1 MGSKTGEGPRRA
13 SSGPNKATTTLSHTW
28 TTTRCH
34 RLIRP
39 LTSKL
44 AALKSLQLVPS
55 VTATANALEKPKDKK
70 DPAELAYNPKN
81 DEKRTSRRSGGSF
94 DSFGGYRRDRMAR
107 ASRTYGRSTARQN
120 SGSQV
125 AVPVVTDSMPND
137 TTTAEEGLQA
147 ITGGP
152 PKKGQTKKE
161 QDPAHPEVMLQALKP
176 STHPELYHLYTG
188 IYTAFETIL
197 TTTKWDLPKGPAPMK
212 ILAARK
218 VAQCILATMEET
230 EFDDVWYDA
239 AADIGPQGEYLREI
253 VRWQAIEILREAI
266 YSNQLPSQ
274 QKTGLGLP
282 GVLIGLCK
290 FQGAHAE
297 AESLLKTMVEL
308 YPLSENT
315 SNPSLVSLMTS
326 WRTSKASM
334 FRITK
339 DMIIQEGSPVSL
351 GNTTIN
357 KVLRTAVEDIEKCP
371 ASVNLVSRALE
382 AGFGVWGISYVT
394 AAANARKE
402 NSRRKGGRR
411 SEISDPKDCTKPK
424 TGKIIPMRVRERA
437 EEICLHLTQ
446 RLVAECQIP
455 RNTKAIS
462 IIRSL
467 TRGFLVQDELMRT
480 STEGEW
486 ETWYPLAAKVTILL
500 QDLGR
505 DQEQDLEIVKELTRC
520 LYDLRESIGKHG
532 LQSLGE
538 FIASCYE
545 GLYTSTGKSVTGNDE
560 LKSLVSCLLA
570 FVSTGTFPALP
581 SVNTPDPTASPAR
594 PGQVPKTPLKPAVRM
609 VTFTPNKRL
618 DEAAEK
624 ERYYI
629 SQLALHTALGSS
641 ALKFTKNNEKWYRW
655 VRHIEY
661 QIIGMKV
668 RTPARPA
675 AAARKGWR
683 WEEGLDE
690 WVEVGGTPVERRRP
704 QMALKKVEISIDK
717 NRKRTWRNEYQI
729 FSSYDERSED
739 VEDVNNTASDEEQ
752 DQELVEVVDEVDEG
766 EETVVEEDQDT
777 AVEEDSDGDV
787 IMPSSPPPIPITEDN
802 SVDLFDSDEDEE
814 TESTTNYYDNDYYQP
829 TPAKRRQRVPNTD
842 DEESE
847 SDEADYSNKPKYYI
861 PTPAKPPRSVRRSP
875 RSTRLIKNSLR
886 VFSVV
891 PGTSSPARSSPFMQ
905 RNRAFNRA
913 ASGLRMS
920 SPLPQGDAEEEDD
933 EEYEDAQGKQPV
945 EFIEIDSDSDVE
957 VAEHSQTQAEETEDV
972 EMEGS
977 AKSESEAEES
987 EGEYIPEQP
996 IPPKRPIRQ
1005 VRQAQNSGQLRTRT
1019 HVSATPTPS
1028 PPPPPKR
1035 KLSSISSNITINPVK
1050 KRARLSEPL
1059 PKRSTRSF
1067 YKDSGDQEEPS
1078 SEDELSI
1085 PSSKASSVVGS
1096 IAKRRQ
1102 SGRNSLLSV
1111 TAKKRRRVTLPE
1123 VVMGTDEISEDEL
1136 AF

>member
-13 SSGPNKATTTLSHTW
+13 STSSNKATTTQSQIW

-44 AALKSLQLVPS
+44 TALKSLQLVPS
-55 VTATANALEKPKDKK
+55 VIATANAPDKPKDKK
-70 DPAELAYNPKN
+70 DPAELAYDPKH
-81 DEKRTSRRSGGSF
+81 DEKRTSRRSGKSF
-94 DSFGGYRRDRMAR
+94 DSFGGYRRDQMNR

-125 AVPVVTDSMPND
+125 AVPVVTNLMPND
-137 TTTAEEGLQA
+137 TTTAEEGLQD
-147 ITGGP
+147 TTEGP
-152 PKKGQTKKE
+152 SKKGQAKKDL
-161 QDPAHPEVMLQALKP
+161 DPTHPEAMLQALKP

-188 IYTAFETIL
+188 IYAAFEIIL
-197 TTTKWDLPKGPAPMK
+197 TTTKWDHPKGPEPMK
-212 ILAARK
+212 VLAARR

-239 AADIGPQGEYLREI
+239 AADIGAQGEYLREI
-253 VRWQAIEILREAI
+253 VRWQAIEIVREAI

-297 AESLLKTMVEL
+297 AESLLRTMVEL

-326 WRTSKASM
+326 WRTSRESM
-334 FRITK
+334 FRIAK

-351 GNTTIN
+351 GNTTFN
-357 KVLRTAVEDIEKCP
+357 NVLRIAMENIERCH
-371 ASVNLVSRALE
+371 ASANLVSRALE
-382 AGFGVWGISYVT
+382 VGFGVWGHSYVT
-394 AAANARKE
+394 TAANARKE
-402 NSRRKGGRR
+402 SSRRKGGRR
-411 SEISDPKDCTKPK
+411 SEIKHPKDSIAPK
-424 TGKIIPMRVRERA
+424 TGKIIPRRIGERA

-446 RLVAECQIP
+446 RLVAECQIS
-455 RNTKAIS
+455 RNTNAIS
-462 IIRSL
+462 LIRFL
-467 TRGFLVQDELMRT
+467 ARGFLVQDEAMRT
-480 STEGEW
+480 STEEEW

-505 DQEQDLEIVKELTRC
+505 DQEQDPEIVKELTRC
-520 LYDLRESIGKHG
+520 LYDLCESIGKQG

-545 GLYTSTGKSVTGNDE
+545 SLYTSIGKSVTGNDE

-570 FVSTGTFPALP
+570 FVATGAFPVLH
-581 SVNTPDPTASPAR
+581 SVDTPDSTASPTK
-594 PGQVPKTPLKPAVRM
+594 PGTVPKTPLKPAVRM

-624 ERYYI
+624 ERYYM
-629 SQLALHTALGSS
+629 SQLALHIALGSS

-655 VRHIEY
+655 IRHIEY

-668 RTPARPA
+668 RTPARPE

-690 WVEVGGTPVERRRP
+690 WVEVGGTPVEKKRT
-704 QMALKKVEISIDK
+704 QMALNKVEISIDK

-739 VEDVNNTASDEEQ
+739 VEDTNTTSDEEQ
-752 DQELVEVVDEVDEG
+752 DQESAGVMDEVDEG
-766 EETVVEEDQDT
+766 EDTVVEEDQDT
-777 AVEEDSDGDV
+777 VVEEDSDGDIV
-787 IMPSSPPPIPITEDN
+787 MPSSPPPIAITKNN
-802 SVDLFDSDEDEE
+802 SAAFLDSDEDEE
-814 TESTTNYYDNDYYQP
+814 TKSTTKYLKKGFYHS
-829 TPAKRRQRVPNTD
+829 TPGKRRLTVPNTD
-842 DEESE
+842 DDESQ
-847 SDEADYSNKPKYYI
+847 SDEADYSNPPKYYM
-861 PTPAKPPRSVRRSP
+861 PTPAKPPRSARRSP
-875 RSTRLIKNSLR
+875 RSTQLIKNSLR
-886 VFSVV
+886 AFSVV

-905 RNRAFNRA
+905 RSKAFNRA

-920 SPLPQGDAEEEDD
+920 SPLPKGDSEEEDD
-933 EEYEDAQGKQPV
+933 DEEEDKDTQGNHPV
-945 EFIEIDSDSDVE
+945 EFTEIYSDSDVE
-957 VAEHSQTQAEETEDV
+957 VVEHSQTQAKETEDI
-972 EMEGS
+972 EMEES
-977 AKSESEAEES
+977 AESESEAEDS
-987 EGEYIPEQP
+987 EDEYIPEQP
-996 IPPKRPIRQ
+996 SPPKRPIRQ
-1005 VRQAQNSGQLRTRT
+1005 ARQAQNSGQLRTRT
-1019 HVSATPTPS
+1019 RVSGTPASS
-1028 PPPPPKR
+1028 PPPLPKR
-1035 KLSSISSNITINPVK
+1035 KLSSISSNITVNPVK

-1059 PKRSTRSF
+1059 PKKSTDKNIG
-1067 YKDSGDQEEPS
+1067 YKEDLL

-1096 IAKRRQ
+1096 IAKWRNN
-1102 SGRNSLLSV
+1102 GRNSLLNA
-1111 TAKKRRRVTLPE
+1111 TAKKRRRATLSE
-1123 VVMGTDEISEDEL
+1123 VMGTDEFSEDEL
-1136 AF
+1136 AL